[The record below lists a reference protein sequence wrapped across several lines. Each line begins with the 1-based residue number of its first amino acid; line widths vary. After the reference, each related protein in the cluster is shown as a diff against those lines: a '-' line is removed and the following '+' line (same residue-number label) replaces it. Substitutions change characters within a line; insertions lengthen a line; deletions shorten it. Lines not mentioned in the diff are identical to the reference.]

1 MPVQSAGL
9 LPFRFRDGQ
18 VLELMLVHPGGPL
31 WANRDDGSWSIAKG
45 EYASGEDPREAADR
59 EFAEELGQAPPSG
72 LRIDL
77 GEIRQPS
84 GKRVRVFAVEG
95 DLNVDTVVSNEF
107 ELEWPPRSGER
118 RRFAEVDRAA
128 WMPVAIAR
136 CKLLKGQ
143 VAFIDRLLDRLLE
156 LPASEGPGA

>member
-18 VLELMLVHPGGPL
+18 ILELLLVHPGGPF
-31 WANRDDGSWSIAKG
+31 WATKDDGSWSIAKG
-45 EYASGEDPREAADR
+45 EYTSGEDPKAAADR
-59 EFAEELGQAPPSG
+59 EFAEELGQAPPRG

-84 GKRVRVFAVEG
+84 AKRVRVFAVEG

-118 RRFAEVDRAA
+118 RRYPEVDRAA
-128 WMPVAIAR
+128 WMPVATAR

-143 VAFIDRLLDRLLE
+143 VAFVDRLLARLPE
-156 LPASEGPGA
+156 RPAREGPDA